1 MRIALY
7 FDLPGASPNE
17 ATKAVFK
24 MASSMVNPTDN
35 DVRVDAFFSN
45 SVSAL
50 PNILLLPNSITLE
63 GEDTRLQ
70 REKDC
75 RTRCENAGWT
85 MRDGQ
90 VFNALHHANLQSALD
105 HPDATVY
112 DSWAECCKGEGL
124 TADLTAD
131 LGITEPGEKEA
142 GFSLEEPWSGHAAVM
157 RDKLRGH
164 TAAES
169 EGITTQTGI
178 VTRSTNIQAGSG
190 TSSDASFSGPAGWGG
205 GGKASGGMAG
215 AGSAEAPRLVPR
227 MEPPTIHPDEDVPEG
242 YQIRVGP
249 EGWYFVNIPAGVG
262 CGERF
267 GTKEQA
273 IEAAKN
279 DDIRDIEDE
288 APAEPRD
295 PKTVFMTAID
305 EALDHLMS
313 DIPDWRKKFHPFVS
327 TKGKRALEDL
337 VGLVASIR
345 SELKSEASSN
355 ITN

>member
-7 FDLPGASPNE
+7 FDLPGATYSE
-17 ATKAVFK
+17 AATHVAK
-24 MASSMVNPTDN
+24 MIGSMANPTDA
-35 DVRVDAFFSN
+35 DVEVNAYYSPKGSPN
-45 SVSAL
+45 VL
-50 PNILLLPNSITLE
+50 PNMPLLPMRTVLE
-63 GEDTRLQ
+63 CEDTRLQ
-70 REKDC
+70 REKNC
-75 RTRCENAGWT
+75 RTLCENAGWT

-131 LGITEPGEKEA
+131 LGITEPGEKA
-142 GFSLEEPWSGHAAVM
+142 GFSLEGPW
-157 RDKLRGH
+157 
-164 TAAES
+164 AED
-169 EGITTQTGI
+169 ITTQTGI
-178 VTRSTNIQAGSG
+178 VTRSTNIQ
-190 TSSDASFSGPAGWGG
+190 
-205 GGKASGGMAG
+205 SGG
-215 AGSAEAPRLVPR
+215 AEAPRLVPR
-227 MEPPTIHPDEDVPEG
+227 MEPPTIHSDEDVPEG
-242 YQIRVGP
+242 YEIRVGP

-279 DDIRDIEDE
+279 DDIRGIEDE

-295 PKTVFMTAID
+295 PETVFKTAID

-313 DIPDWRKKFHPFVS
+313 DIPDWRKKFHPLAS

-337 VGLVASIR
+337 VGMVASIR
-345 SELKSEASSN
+345 SELKSETSKN